1 MNPVEVA
8 AAVHRRLVAEP
19 PAIDDAL
26 RVRQM
31 VRDEAPLAS
40 PEALDR
46 LEQSVLSTLRGLG
59 PIDALLADP
68 EVTDVLIN
76 GSGEVW
82 IERDG
87 DLRATPLVLES
98 ATVRAIIERIFRPL
112 GVPIDLAHPNADG
125 QLVDGSRVTAVLPP
139 ISVDGPI
146 LAIRRFRTE
155 QLPLEAF
162 AAPETVGLLR
172 SVVVDRDDVI
182 VFGATGSGKT
192 TLVNSLASIAA
203 RSARLVVIEDV
214 PELRIVG
221 PQVVRLQV
229 QAPGEHR
236 PVTGRTLRDLVR
248 LALRLRPDRIVVG
261 EVRGPEAH
269 DMLWAL
275 ATGHS
280 GSFSTVHASSPGGAL
295 GRLCTFAAM
304 ASSASEATIRSE
316 VAAAVD
322 VLVGMKRL
330 ADGRR
335 VVDSLS
341 RVADDG
347 MIIPIPIRVL
357 T

>member
-1 MNPVEVA
+1 MEVA

-19 PAIDDAL
+19 PSIDDAV
-26 RVRQM
+26 RVRQL
-31 VRDEAPLAS
+31 VQDEAPLAT
-40 PEALDR
+40 PEELER
-46 LEQSVLSTLRGLG
+46 LERAVLSTLRGLG
-59 PIDALLADP
+59 PIDALMADP
-68 EVTDVLIN
+68 AVTDVLIN

-82 IERDG
+82 IDRNGE
-87 DLRATPLVLES
+87 LASTSIVLES

-112 GVPIDLAHPNADG
+112 GVPIDRAHPNADG
-125 QLVDGSRVTAVLPP
+125 QLADGSRVTAVLPP

-146 LAIRRFRTE
+146 VAIRRFRTE
-155 QLPLEAF
+155 QLPLGAF

-172 SVVVDRDDVI
+172 SMVDDRDDVI

-192 TLVNSLASIAA
+192 TLVNSLASVAA
-203 RSARLVVIEDV
+203 RGERLVVIEDV

-229 QAPGEHR
+229 QSPGEQGL
-236 PVTGRTLRDLVR
+236 VIGRSLRDLVR

-280 GSFSTVHASSPGGAL
+280 GSFSTIHASSPAGAL
-295 GRLCTFAAM
+295 DRLRTFAAM
-304 ASSASEATIRSE
+304 ASTASEATIRSQ
-316 VAAAVD
+316 VTAAVD
-322 VLVGMKRL
+322 VLVGMQRL

-335 VVDSLS
+335 VIDSLS
-341 RVADDG
+341 RVTDDG
-347 MIIPIPIRVL
+347 FVTSIPIGVL